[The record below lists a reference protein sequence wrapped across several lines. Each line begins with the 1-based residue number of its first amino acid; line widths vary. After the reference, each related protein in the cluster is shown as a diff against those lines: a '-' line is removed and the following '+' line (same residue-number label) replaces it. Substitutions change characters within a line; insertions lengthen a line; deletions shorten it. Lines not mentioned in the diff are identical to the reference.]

1 MQLTNLQLELLKT
14 FSYDLTESQILET
27 KDLLAKYF
35 ARKVTSETDDFW
47 DKNDWSNETIEDL
60 AKEHLRTQ
68 YK

>member
-14 FSYDLTESQILET
+14 FSYDLTESQILEI

-35 ARKVTSETDDFW
+35 ATKVTSEMDDFW
-47 DKNDWSNETIEDL
+47 DKNDWSSETIEDL

-68 YK
+68 

>member
-14 FSYDLTESQILET
+14 FSYDLTESQILEI

-35 ARKVTSETDDFW
+35 ATKVTSEMDDFW
-47 DKNDWSNETIEDL
+47 DKNDWSSETIEDL
-60 AKEHLRTQ
+60 AKERLRTQ

>member
-14 FSYDLTESQILET
+14 FSYDLTESQILEI

-35 ARKVTSETDDFW
+35 ATKVTSEMDDFW
-47 DKNDWSNETIEDL
+47 DENDWSSETIEDL

>member
-14 FSYDLTESQILET
+14 FSYDLTESQILEI

-35 ARKVTSETDDFW
+35 ATKVTSEMDDFW
-47 DKNDWSNETIEDL
+47 DKNDWSSETIEDL